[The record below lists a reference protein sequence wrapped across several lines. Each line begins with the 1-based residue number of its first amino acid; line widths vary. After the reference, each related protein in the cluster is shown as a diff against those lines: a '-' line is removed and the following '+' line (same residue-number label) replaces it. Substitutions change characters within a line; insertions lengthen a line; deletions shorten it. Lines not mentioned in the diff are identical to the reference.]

1 MDALLPGYARFRA
14 TEWPAQR
21 EVFKQLAVRGQRPR
35 AMVIACCDSRC
46 DPAMV
51 FDAGPGELFII
62 RNVANLIPP
71 YSPDGTYH
79 GTSAALEFGVCA
91 LQVRDIVVM
100 GHAMCGG
107 IAALMHGVPAN
118 CPDFIYPWISIAEP
132 ARDRVLKC
140 DDGRDPVRAC
150 EYEAVRL
157 SLENLLSFPWIA
169 DRVAEGQLALHGALF
184 DIRTGVL
191 EVLQED
197 GSFKAAD

>member
-1 MDALLPGYARFRA
+1 
-14 TEWPAQR
+14 
-21 EVFKQLAVRGQRPR
+21 
-35 AMVIACCDSRC
+35 MVIACCDSRC